1 MAPGKGS
8 IHSRNYTQEGVG
20 IPCPL
25 EGSREVLERPL
36 GLSPFLRT
44 GRRQRPRAKAHGS
57 GRTRA
62 RTQPSLPQ
70 ACWALHPPGEC
81 KTLSFCLAYPQS
93 WMLRWG
99 PLKNSSLPSEFSSP
113 DEPELGVA
121 ARDSKGGD
129 NLKNH
134 LIKFVLCVRPHAE
147 HCTSMAY

>member
-62 RTQPSLPQ
+62 RTQP
-70 ACWALHPPGEC
+70 
-81 KTLSFCLAYPQS
+81 SFCLAYPQS